1 MNKSRLPTDLQFH
14 LLQESDLKHGD
25 NGLAP
30 LTSTEGGINS
40 STDSSPSLPNSFPYL
55 YITEHTNSFDTYN
68 MLNQNSSNDGP
79 KYTNTTHITNPS
91 DLEPQQK
98 SPGREKGHQKQTSAD
113 ESIFNQVP
121 KRFSQFILD
130 QQNPYVAQRLD
141 NLSVESPYTDCD
153 GLVKNTKRTFSSNS
167 KKTSV
172 SKPSKSENQSHAHSH
187 TLSREISNSMGSQA
201 TIFSTRPDSQPLLEN
216 PRSRSGRFKFKRA
229 RSSKVKA
236 RLYTVSSSQS
246 SLVRNNAIK
255 FKKGSFLYR
264 LKIRLQKAYNKLKN
278 FKFNN
283 FTVSSKRPGRAA
295 SVKRVKSSTL
305 QRKYPKKPQQ
315 RPFISAPSTNPYLGS
330 VGVQR
335 VRSLTDTLKYSAGAP
350 AGNVNIPMA
359 PIPEA
364 KYNHISTYID
374 EQQNNYANSMFKD
387 QGSPAIYGRNM
398 LDPRYHGES
407 PSLIHEE
414 GAPSSVTG
422 AESEAPPPPPHL
434 EHHSL
439 IAPIIDE
446 NKDVVELWRSYLS
459 HVLCKRIQLRQEI
472 NLFREFMERNETGGI
487 PILQDDETTI
497 KSSVIKSD
505 TISYSE
511 TDVQSDSDS
520 PASIASSDL
529 DIESDSPMAN
539 DIFVDPPSKE
549 FDNKFINRRSMLGE
563 MLEYDSETELNAS
576 SNSTNYVSRA
586 QSFRSHSSFA
596 HSDISVLKKYGT
608 VVRKQRSEATEDVS
622 IIRRSTGVQDL
633 SSIFDE
639 ELNDEEVQDET
650 SFISRDLS
658 SINRTRDNLVT

>member
-1 MNKSRLPTDLQFH
+1 MNKSRLPTDLQFD
-14 LLQESDLKHGD
+14 LLQESDVKHGD
-25 NGLAP
+25 NGLA
-30 LTSTEGGINS
+30 LLASSEGGTNS
-40 STDSSPSLPNSFPYL
+40 STDSSPSLPISFPYL
-55 YITEHTNSFDTYN
+55 YITEHNNSFDTYN
-68 MLNQNSSNDGP
+68 MLNQNSSNEGP
-79 KYTNTTHITNPS
+79 KYTNTTHITNS
-91 DLEPQQK
+91 TEMIVPQQK
-98 SPGREKGHQKQTSAD
+98 SPGREVRHQKQASAD

-130 QQNPYVAQRLD
+130 QKNPYVAQRLD

-153 GLVKNTKRTFSSNS
+153 GLVNNTMKNTKRTFSSNS

-172 SKPSKSENQSHAHSH
+172 SKPSKSENQSHSHSH

-201 TIFSTRPDSQPLLEN
+201 TIFSTRADSQPLLEN

-229 RSSKVKA
+229 RSSKIKA
-236 RLYTVSSSQS
+236 RMYTVSSSQS

-295 SVKRVKSSTL
+295 SVKRIKSSTL

-315 RPFISAPSTNPYLGS
+315 KPLISAPFTNPYLGS
-330 VGVQR
+330 VDVQR
-335 VRSLTDTLKYSAGAP
+335 VRSLTDSLKYSAGAP
-350 AGNVNIPMA
+350 AGNVNLPMA

-387 QGSPAIYGRNM
+387 QGNPAIYGRNM
-398 LDPRYHGES
+398 LDPRYHGEI

-414 GAPSSVTG
+414 GAVPSSVTG

-434 EHHSL
+434 DHHSL

-446 NKDVVELWRSYLS
+446 TKDVVELWKSYLS

-472 NLFREFMERNETGGI
+472 NLFREFMERNETGEI
-487 PILQDDETTI
+487 TTLQDDESTI

-520 PASIASSDL
+520 PASIVSSDL
-529 DIESDSPMAN
+529 DNESDSPKPN
-539 DIFVDPPSKE
+539 DTLVDPPSKE
-549 FDNKFINRRSMLGE
+549 FDTKFINRRSMLGE
-563 MLEYDSETELNAS
+563 MLEYDSETELNSS

-596 HSDISVLKKYGT
+596 RSDISVLKKYGT
-608 VVRKQRSEATEDVS
+608 VVRRQRSEATEAVS
-622 IIRRSTGVQDL
+622 IIRRSTGVYNL
-633 SSIFDE
+633 SSIK
-639 ELNDEEVQDET
+639 
-650 SFISRDLS
+650 
-658 SINRTRDNLVT
+658 